1 MPEYEVNWHH
11 RLLCKYLQAF
21 AEGTIKKLMVFMPP
35 RHGKLLPADTPVLT
49 TKGWKNHG
57 ELNVGDYVFGDD
69 GKPKAV
75 LGNSG
80 IYDWNVERITFNTG
94 TSILAAK
101 EHLWK
106 LQIEYDDHKGRREML
121 METQCIFSKKNRR
134 APAININQP
143 LDLPSKDYLIDPYLL
158 GCWLGDGLSRQGVL
172 VCGNEDIKHFK
183 QLGEARRVRE
193 DSHRILIRGLTTKLK
208 KLNLYMN
215 KHIPINYLL
224 GSYEQRLALLQG
236 LMDTDGYVDS
246 RGNCE
251 FSQKEG
257 QLAKDVYTLI
267 RTLGIKARYKTYK
280 AFLNGKSV
288 GNKIRIGFNPDNT
301 INIFRLNRKLKCLQN
316 KKHKNRV
323 TSKRFYIKDISNS
336 GVVLGN
342 CIQVEGGMYLAG
354 KDLIPTHN
362 SELTS
367 RRLPAYLFGIKPD
380 VKIIGCSYN
389 STLAKDFNRDVQ
401 RIIQDPLY
409 NEIFPNTR
417 LNEKNVS
424 TDSRGAYKKNAHE
437 FQIVGQ
443 KGYYRGVGVMG
454 PLTGYDMDIGIIDDP
469 VKDAID
475 AASIVQREA
484 KWEWYTK
491 VFSSRIEN
499 HTQQLIT
506 QTRWHEDDLSGRIIN
521 RLGAEDWVIVNL
533 PAIKR
538 GQTMAGDP
546 RQMGEPLWANKK
558 SLEQLLEYEAMDPS
572 GFKALYQQDPQP
584 FEGGLVYNNWSIIE
598 DYEFQQVEST
608 YRAYGLDLGYNNP
621 SACLD
626 LKIDFANKKVYI
638 DEVLYRTKLNTP
650 QLVENLRA
658 NGVTNYQEV
667 VADSAKPETLS
678 EMESAFKII
687 PAVKGPNSVYAGI
700 LICKQYSF
708 YVTRSSINVISEF
721 KGYQWITD
729 ASGNSTEVPLKVNDH
744 AMDALRY
751 GVVHADTLFK
761 GRINNE
767 RVGFFVNR
775 SRRK

>member
-35 RHGKLLPADTPVLT
+35 RHGKLLPANTPVLT

-80 IYDWNVERITFNTG
+80 VYDWNVERITFDTG
-94 TSILAAK
+94 ITILAAK

-106 LQIEYDDHKGRREML
+106 V
-121 METQCIFSKKNRR
+121 T
-134 APAININQP
+134 INH
-143 LDLPSKDYLIDPYLL
+143 
-158 GCWLGDGLSRQGVL
+158 G
-172 VCGNEDIKHFK
+172 DIKIIDTQTIASLIK
-183 QLGEARRVRE
+183 RGVR
-193 DSHRILIRGLTTKLK
+193 
-208 KLNLYMN
+208 
-215 KHIPINYLL
+215 
-224 GSYEQRLALLQG
+224 
-236 LMDTDGYVDS
+236 
-246 RGNCE
+246 
-251 FSQKEG
+251 
-257 QLAKDVYTLI
+257 
-267 RTLGIKARYKTYK
+267 
-280 AFLNGKSV
+280 
-288 GNKIRIGFNPDNT
+288 
-301 INIFRLNRKLKCLQN
+301 
-316 KKHKNRV
+316 
-323 TSKRFYIKDISNS
+323 
-336 GVVLGN
+336 VVLNYPYYLREFRKNHLGFKAYSPLGVKSIATEGITKGN

-354 KDLIPTHN
+354 HDLIPTHN

-521 RLGAEDWVIVNL
+521 RLGADDWVIVNL

-538 GQTMAGDP
+538 GQTMVGDP

-598 DYEFQQVEST
+598 DYEFQQVESS
-608 YRAYGLDLGYNNP
+608 YRLYCLDLGYNNP

-626 LKIDFANKKVYI
+626 LKIDFTNKKVYI

-658 NGVTNYQEV
+658 NGVTASREL

-678 EMESAFKII
+678 EMSTAFKII

-700 LICKQYSF
+700 LVCKQYRF
-708 YVTRSSINVISEF
+708 YVTRRSVNVISEF
-721 KGYQWITD
+721 GGYQWITD
-729 ASGNSTEVPLKVNDH
+729 ASGNATEAPLKVNDH

>member
-1 MPEYEVNWHH
+1 
-11 RLLCKYLQAF
+11 
-21 AEGTIKKLMVFMPP
+21 MPP
-35 RHGKLLPADTPVLT
+35 RHGK
-49 TKGWKNHG
+49 
-57 ELNVGDYVFGDD
+57 
-69 GKPKAV
+69 
-75 LGNSG
+75 
-80 IYDWNVERITFNTG
+80 
-94 TSILAAK
+94 
-101 EHLWK
+101 
-106 LQIEYDDHKGRREML
+106 
-121 METQCIFSKKNRR
+121 
-134 APAININQP
+134 
-143 LDLPSKDYLIDPYLL
+143 
-158 GCWLGDGLSRQGVL
+158 
-172 VCGNEDIKHFK
+172 
-183 QLGEARRVRE
+183 
-193 DSHRILIRGLTTKLK
+193 
-208 KLNLYMN
+208 
-215 KHIPINYLL
+215 
-224 GSYEQRLALLQG
+224 
-236 LMDTDGYVDS
+236 
-246 RGNCE
+246 
-251 FSQKEG
+251 
-257 QLAKDVYTLI
+257 
-267 RTLGIKARYKTYK
+267 
-280 AFLNGKSV
+280 
-288 GNKIRIGFNPDNT
+288 
-301 INIFRLNRKLKCLQN
+301 
-316 KKHKNRV
+316 
-323 TSKRFYIKDISNS
+323 
-336 GVVLGN
+336 
-342 CIQVEGGMYLAG
+342 
-354 KDLIPTHN
+354 

-409 NEIFPNTR
+409 NEVFPNTR

-538 GQTMAGDP
+538 GQTMVGDP

-598 DYEFQQVEST
+598 DYEFQQIEST

-658 NGVTNYQEV
+658 NGVTNYQEL

-700 LICKQYSF
+700 LICKQYKF
-708 YVTRSSINVISEF
+708 YVTRSSTNVISEF